1 MSKAL
6 QNAHLTAAN
15 GRAFEAADLREPTLQ
30 NADEWYSIFE
40 TQGTKSE
47 YFGAGYGVNDDSRN
61 TEGWSDLD
69 LQNAG
74 GNAIDARIRFYI
86 YSDSSKQNLVARS
99 GTYSTTSLRNSV
111 SAARKDKVLIPGM
124 LSTLAGD
131 DSYLVV
137 KAQPR
142 AASTGDDVSASNSST
157 DEGIAY
163 SEILSADL

>member
-6 QNAHLTAAN
+6 KKTHLRAAN
-15 GRAFEAADLREPTLQ
+15 GRAFEADELREPTLQ

-40 TQGTKSE
+40 VQGTKSE
-47 YFGAGYGVNDDSRN
+47 FFGAGYGVSDSAVN

-69 LQNAG
+69 LQNG
-74 GNAIDARIRFYI
+74 GGSAIAARIRFYI

-99 GTYSTTSLRNSV
+99 GTYSTTSLRNAV
-111 SAARKDKVLIPGM
+111 AADRTDKMLIPGM
-124 LSTLAGD
+124 LSDLAGD

-137 KAQPR
+137 KAQPK
-142 AASTGDDVSASNSST
+142 ASSTGDTVSRANSST

-163 SEILSADL
+163 SEVLSADL